1 LNKVPVRKAEA
12 PLRPALSLILLVTAS
27 VSGFQECDDNDD
39 ALIII
44 MQKGNSA
51 YEGSPAYSAPRIL

>member
-1 LNKVPVRKAEA
+1 
-12 PLRPALSLILLVTAS
+12 

-44 MQKGNSA
+44 MQEGNSA